1 VSWPK
6 ASEAEKLSEKKK
18 STPIRLDNGVN
29 LIPMWNRLQQRRKAG
44 VGSAS
49 ERTNSSGVLKG
60 MFSRTAK
67 FFTCSPG
74 TAVLSQPWGCGMR
87 GIQPLVRL
95 PPLHIDPNC
104 HPRWS
109 VRVGCNLQSLLRLA
123 PLYIVIGCS
132 SGA

>member
-67 FFTCSPG
+67 FLHLFTMDSG
-74 TAVLSQPWGCGMR
+74 LIAAMGLRDEEDTTAG
-87 GIQPLVRL
+87 
-95 PPLHIDPNC
+95 
-104 HPRWS
+104 
-109 VRVGCNLQSLLRLA
+109 
-123 PLYIVIGCS
+123 S
-132 SGA
+132 SAAFAHRS